1 MCRTHFEIYRDGRTK
16 PIWGIDPPPNASE
29 FWQPSLINMIRL
41 AEIRISGQN
50 KRSLPDTDIQLY
62 RDGDDRRYTPGQL
75 AQVVHLRKYPQN
87 DPG

>member
-1 MCRTHFEIYRDGRTK
+1 
-16 PIWGIDPPPNASE
+16 
-29 FWQPSLINMIRL
+29 MIRL
-41 AEIRISGQN
+41 AEIRISDQN
-50 KRSLPDTDIQLY
+50 KRPLPDTDIQLY